1 VVVFYY
7 LHAIKGLILAK
18 KTYVLDTNVYLTD
31 AESLMSFSNNDILIP
46 LKVLDEIDKH
56 KKRQD
61 SVGAQARS
69 TIRKLDQLRAKGNLS
84 KGVRLATGKG
94 IVKVKSYNPLCLP
107 DDLDLD
113 DPDNQIIATALS
125 EMEANKSRK
134 VVVVSRDINM
144 RVKCDALAILTEDYQ
159 VEQVVA
165 KSDDLYSGLCEVLV
179 DDQIID
185 NFYEDKPVHL
195 DDKIKL
201 CPHQF
206 VMMISNSN
214 PKKSALAK
222 FVNKNSPLSKILNPS
237 AWDTKPRNKEQQFAL
252 NLLMDPQIPV
262 VSLIGKAGS
271 GKTLLAL
278 AAGLEQTL
286 GSNPVYKKVV
296 VTKPVEPVG
305 KDIGFL
311 PGTLEEKMLP
321 WLAPIQDNLQFL
333 MGDDRMTLD
342 MYQEKGRIEIEAMTF
357 IRGRSISNAF
367 IVIDEVQNMTQH
379 EIKTVLTRVGE
390 GTKIVLTGDIE
401 QIDNVYIDATNNG
414 LSYVVER
421 LKDES
426 ITGHITLLKGE
437 RSKVA
442 TIAAL
447 KL

>member
-1 VVVFYY
+1 MVVFYY
-7 LHAIKGLILAK
+7 LHSIKELILAK

-31 AESLMSFSNNDILIP
+31 AESIVAFANNDILVP

-61 SVGAQARS
+61 TVGVQARS

-94 IVKVKSYNPLCLP
+94 IIKVKSYNPLCLP
-107 DDLDLD
+107 DDLDLED
-113 DPDNQIIATALS
+113 SDNQIIATALS

-144 RVKCDALAILTEDYQ
+144 RVKCDALGILTEDYQ

-179 DDQIID
+179 DDQVID
-185 NFYEDKPVHL
+185 NFYDDKPIHL
-195 DDKIKL
+195 GDKVQL

-222 FVNKNSPLSKILNPS
+222 YINNNEPLKKVLNPS

-286 GSNPVYKKVV
+286 GSKPIYKKVV
-296 VTKPVEPVG
+296 VTKPVEPMG

-333 MGDDRMTLD
+333 MGDDKMTLD
-342 MYQEKGRIEIEAMTF
+342 MYQEKGKIEIEAMTF

-367 IVIDEVQNMTQH
+367 IIIDEVQNMTQH

-414 LSYVVER
+414 LSYVIER
-421 LKDES
+421 LKEES
-426 ITGHITLLKGE
+426 ITGHVTLLKGE